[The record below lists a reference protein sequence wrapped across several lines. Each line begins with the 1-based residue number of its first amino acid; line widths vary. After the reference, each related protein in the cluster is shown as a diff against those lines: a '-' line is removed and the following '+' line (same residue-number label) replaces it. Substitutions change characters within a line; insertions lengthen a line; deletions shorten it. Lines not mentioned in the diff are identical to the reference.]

1 MGLTQQIFI
10 YCLCELS
17 LMWIEGL
24 FSVTPPLGNDAHR
37 LLNMP
42 PAVSGLQGHQAHP
55 FFLLVPE

>member
-10 YCLCELS
+10 YCLCHS
-17 LMWIEGL
+17 LLWIEEL
-24 FSVTPPLGNDAHR
+24 FSVTPPLGDDAHD

-55 FFLLVPE
+55 LFLLVPE